1 MTIPIA
7 HKNEKQKEH
16 SFTVGE
22 KTKWYSHHVR
32 QFGSFLKSKIS
43 YNPATFLSDIYPN
56 DLNFLSIQKP
66 VCEYLWQICH
76 NFQQLEA
83 ISFKK

>member
-56 DLNFLSIQKP
+56 DLKIFVYSETCMWIFMADLS
-66 VCEYLWQICH
+66 
-76 NFQQLEA
+76 
-83 ISFKK
+83 